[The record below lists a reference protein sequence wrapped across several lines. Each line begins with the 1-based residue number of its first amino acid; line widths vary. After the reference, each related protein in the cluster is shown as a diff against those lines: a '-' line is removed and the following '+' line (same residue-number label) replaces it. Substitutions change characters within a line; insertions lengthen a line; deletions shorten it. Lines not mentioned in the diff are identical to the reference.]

1 MTLIANAR
9 MYSVSARAAAAWRRL
24 LARVIATS
32 GVAMEIIDHAY
43 PARLDHLWAR
53 PDLGCALMCGWPFVR
68 EGAVKTLLAAPVP
81 AAEWAG
87 GQPVYRSDFIV
98 ARHSPFQ
105 RLEDTFGHR
114 FAFNAE
120 ESHSGYNAPRA
131 HLAAHASR
139 APLFSEVVGPMVT
152 HTRVV
157 EAVAA
162 GIADVAAIDSLSLE
176 LMRRHAPELADGVRV
191 IDATAATPIPAFVA
205 SGLAAEEAARVRE
218 ALLGLRRS
226 ARGRELLNEVCLIG
240 FATVDAA
247 RYAVTQEMERRSAAS
262 GYRAIR

>member
-1 MTLIANAR
+1 MNLIANAR
-9 MYSVSARAAAAWRRL
+9 MYSVSPAAAAAWRRL
-24 LARVIATS
+24 LAHVIASS

-43 PARLDHLWAR
+43 PAPLADLWAR

-81 AAEWAG
+81 AADWAG

-98 ARHSPFQ
+98 ARDSPLQ

-120 ESHSGYNAPRA
+120 ESHSGYNAPRV
-131 HLAAHASR
+131 HLAAYASR
-139 APLFSEVVGPMVT
+139 APLFREVVGPLVT

-162 GIADVAAIDSLSLE
+162 GVAEVAAIDSLSLE
-176 LMRRHAPELADGVRV
+176 LMRRHAAELANRVRV
-191 IDATAATPIPAFVA
+191 IEATAPSPIPAFVA
-205 SGLAAEEAARVRE
+205 SGLSAEEAARVRE
-218 ALLGLRRS
+218 ALHGLRAS
-226 ARGRELLNEVCLIG
+226 ERGRELLRDVCLIG
-240 FATVDAA
+240 FATVDTM
-247 RYAVTQEMERRSAAS
+247 RYAATQEMERQSVAR

>member
-9 MYSVSARAAAAWRRL
+9 MYSVSPAAAAAWRRL
-24 LARVIATS
+24 LAHVIASS

-43 PARLDHLWAR
+43 PARLDDLWAR
-53 PDLGCALMCGWPFVR
+53 ADLGCALMCGWPFVR

-81 AAEWAG
+81 TAEWAG

-98 ARHSPFQ
+98 ARAAPFR
-105 RLEDTFGHR
+105 RLEDTFGYR
-114 FAFNAE
+114 FAFNTEA
-120 ESHSGYNAPRA
+120 SHSGYNAPRA
-131 HLAAHASR
+131 HLAAYASR
-139 APLFSEVVGPMVT
+139 APLFRELVGPLVT

-162 GIADVAAIDSLSLE
+162 GDAEVAAIDSLSLA
-176 LMRRHAPELADGVRV
+176 LMRRHAPELADRVRV
-191 IDATAATPIPAFVA
+191 IDATAACPIPAFVA
-205 SGLAAEEAARVRE
+205 SGLPTEEVARVRE
-218 ALLGLRRS
+218 ALRGLQAS
-226 ARGRELLNEVCLIG
+226 KRGRELLNDVCLIG

-247 RYAVTQEMERRSAAS
+247 RYAATQAMERQSVAR